1 MQNVS
6 RIKIKNIKKKTKNSI
21 PLNTIK
27 KRVFSIEKDENRK
40 NIQMREQIKKIKTT
54 FFLGKKWK
62 TYLKKL
68 NVSPKKNWSTV
79 IQEIAQEKK
88 EILLLNQ
95 SLKSKLSPF
104 FFKPWIKNQKFSL
117 TKRQDY
123 LEKLYKQYQ
132 KNYSLKKR
140 KDFLK
145 TSFGEILKTTLLHS
159 EIKKGL
165 WLSSRIILQSQK
177 IKRIHNKRFFLKK
190 MPWSLVKPHG
200 KQYAILRNSMQKG
213 WLYENL
219 LKGKS
224 SRNAKH
230 FVIDRPQTA
239 FQNHY
244 KQQKKEPWVD
254 SLLFQRWAYFGF
266 IEKYKKETKHR
277 NLKMKEYL
285 RKWNPRFQKRNQL
298 YWWRRKLLFDFYR
311 KNWIKKDKAQRIK
324 QVLGKIYFPFYG
336 HLKQK
341 QFNVILNKKK
351 KLKSRLLNKNETVMS
366 ALENRLDVVVYR
378 LNLAPNILWARRL
391 IQEGSIFVNNIFT
404 SPTWTSIYGQFKHL
418 SFPLKLRDPKNLY
431 QLNFWNP
438 NRRLSKFKFLLKP
451 TKKIHYLV
459 KPGDLVQ
466 SAKSLSI
473 NKFKNNNRLFKKPIP
488 KHLYTITKTKFQWNN
503 ASKAPEVYSSAK
515 WREPKQQV
523 TAAMFLFDPRF
534 TDLHINGRIQELFFR
549 WMTL

>member
-1 MQNVS
+1 M
-6 RIKIKNIKKKTKNSI
+6 T
-21 PLNTIK
+21 
-27 KRVFSIEKDENRK
+27 
-40 NIQMREQIKKIKTT
+40 EQIKEIKTP

-62 TYLKKL
+62 TYLKKV
-68 NVSPKKNWSTV
+68 NIYAEENWTTV
-79 IQEIAQEKK
+79 TQEKK
-88 EILLLNQ
+88 EAILLIQ
-95 SLKSKLSPF
+95 GLKSKLSPF
-104 FFKPWIKNQKFSL
+104 FFKPWIKNKKVRL

-123 LEKLYKQYQ
+123 LEKLYDQY
-132 KNYSLKKR
+132 KKTYSLKKR

-145 TSFGEILKTTLLHS
+145 TSFGEILKTTHLNS
-159 EIKKGL
+159 ELKRGL
-165 WLSSRIILQSQK
+165 WLSARILLKYKK
-177 IKRIHNKRFFLKK
+177 IKQLNKKRFYLKK
-190 MPWSLVKPHG
+190 IPWSLVKPHG
-200 KQYAILRNSMQKG
+200 KQYEILTNSIKKG

-219 LKGKS
+219 LKGKY

-254 SLLFQRWAYFGF
+254 SLLFKRWAYFGF
-266 IEKYKKETKHR
+266 IEKYKKENRNR
-277 NLKMKEYL
+277 NLKIKTYL

-298 YWWRRKLLFDFYR
+298 YWWRRKLLFDFYH
-311 KNWIKKDKAQRIK
+311 KNWIKKDKAKRIK

-341 QFNVILNKKK
+341 QFNVLLNKKK
-351 KLKSRLLNKNETVMS
+351 KLKSQFLSKNETVLS
-366 ALENRLDVVVYR
+366 SLENRLDVVVYR

-391 IQEGSIFVNNIFT
+391 IQEGSIFVNNVFS

-431 QLNFWNP
+431 KITFWNP
-438 NRRLSKFKFLLKP
+438 NRRLSQFKFLLKP

-459 KPGDLVQ
+459 KPGDLIQ

-473 NKFKNNNRLFKKPIP
+473 NKLKNNKRLLKKPIT

-503 ASKAPEVYSSAK
+503 SIKAPEVYSSAK
-515 WREPKQQV
+515 WREPKQQI
-523 TAAMFLFDPRF
+523 TSSLFLFNPRF
-534 TDLHINGRIQELFFR
+534 TDLHMNGRIQELFFR